1 MNPLIVNVRNAKGG
15 FVYVGRA
22 MHARGLAES
31 PYANPFPITKTET
44 RRRVLLDYIEHF
56 IAQVSANNT
65 DFRPEVLS
73 RLAGKRLGSC
83 TQRVYTRFPWDTTS
97 QYIEDSLSNA
107 MDYVKDAVTN
117 QLKGNVSIT
126 PA

>member
-1 MNPLIVNVRNAKGG
+1 LQLPQAVARLVRCASRTFLVVSMNPLIVNVRNAKGG

-44 RRRVLLDYIEHF
+44 RRKVLLDYIEHF

-73 RLAGKRLGSC
+73 RLAGKRLGC
-83 TQRVYTRFPWDTTS
+83 GCARACACAQGGR
-97 QYIEDSLSNA
+97 
-107 MDYVKDAVTN
+107 
-117 QLKGNVSIT
+117 
-126 PA
+126 